1 MSQNAQATAAPPQAN
16 AQGMRG
22 EIANKWPKL
31 TAADIAALEN
41 KADLVAQVQSKYA
54 LDATQAQNDVDAFAA
69 GRQL

>member
-1 MSQNAQATAAPPQAN
+1 MSQNAQATVSPPQAN

-31 TAADIAALEN
+31 TAADITAL
-41 KADLVAQVQSKYA
+41 KTKDDLVKQVQSKYA
-54 LDATQAQNDVDAFAA
+54 LDATQAQNDVDTFAA

>member
-1 MSQNAQATAAPPQAN
+1 MSQIAQANAAPPQAN

-31 TAADIAALEN
+31 TAADVAALKN
-41 KADLVAQVQSKYA
+41 KEDLIAQVQSKYE
-54 LDATQAQNDVDAFAA
+54 LDATQARNDVDAFAA

>member
-1 MSQNAQATAAPPQAN
+1 MSQNAQATATPLQAN
-16 AQGMRG
+16 EKGMRG
-22 EIANKWPKL
+22 EIATKWPKL
-31 TAADIAALEN
+31 TAADITALKN

>member
-1 MSQNAQATAAPPQAN
+1 MSQNAQATATPPQGN
-16 AQGMRG
+16 DQGMRG
-22 EIANKWPKL
+22 EIATKWPKL
-31 TAADIAALEN
+31 TAADITALKN

>member
-1 MSQNAQATAAPPQAN
+1 MTQTAQATVAPPQAN
-16 AQGMRG
+16 GQGMRG

-31 TAADIAALEN
+31 TAADITALKR

-54 LDATQAQNDVDAFAA
+54 LDATQAQKDVDAFAA

>member
-16 AQGMRG
+16 EQGMRG
-22 EIANKWPKL
+22 EIAGKWPKL
-31 TAADIAALEN
+31 TAADITALKN